1 MGQINAALMASTAVS
16 SSVSSSSS
24 SSSGSGGAVTFAVP
38 MGVSPHTGFGL
49 ALQGGV
55 GVLSRQFGLTC
66 DHLRAATLVR
76 ASKL

>member
-1 MGQINAALMASTAVS
+1 MGQINAALINASTAVS
-16 SSVSSSSS
+16 SSFSSSS

-66 DHLRAATLVR
+66 DHLRAATLVI
-76 ASKL
+76 